1 MLEVTI
7 RVKYLDE
14 NENEKIS
21 PYISYKVTADKLL
34 FCNDCVSI
42 FDMYSGDYLVYKK
55 DKILYLRVEST
66 NNE

>member
-14 NENEKIS
+14 NENEKTS

-42 FDMYSGDYLVYKK
+42 FDMYSGDYLAYEK